1 MVSTWGVSEWRSVH
15 PIVLFKRRFPGAQTR
30 TFRTDDTNESS
41 KTSGR
46 RGEVKRVTRR
56 EGDAWHPPAFVD
68 DRRRDPGR
76 RKGPTTLF
84 PGSPMGCNGQMTFT
98 APVRASGRG
107 SEPRS
112 APGFPTIAFE
122 GVTKRYRGGGGVT
135 DVTLEVPSGEVF
147 GFLGPNGAGKTTT
160 IRLLLDLIR
169 PDAGRISL
177 FGLDAQQDSVAI
189 RRRVGYLPGDLALY
203 ESLTTR
209 ELLTHFCYLRGGPSW
224 ATVASLAERFELELD
239 RPIRSL
245 SKGNRQKVGIVQ
257 ALMGEPELLILD
269 EPTSG
274 LDPLVQQQVHQ
285 AIREAAADGRT
296 VFLSSHVLSEVGRIA
311 DRVGLIR
318 QGRVMAV
325 KRVDELRGR
334 PVHLVDVRVAD
345 AAAVSALSGV
355 PGVGRLE
362 TSGNEMHFEVTGSL
376 DPLIGELARHRLA
389 DLSIREPD
397 LEELFLSFYEA
408 ADDQA

>member
-1 MVSTWGVSEWRSVH
+1 
-15 PIVLFKRRFPGAQTR
+15 
-30 TFRTDDTNESS
+30 
-41 KTSGR
+41 
-46 RGEVKRVTRR
+46 
-56 EGDAWHPPAFVD
+56 
-68 DRRRDPGR
+68 
-76 RKGPTTLF
+76 
-84 PGSPMGCNGQMTFT
+84 MTFT
-98 APVRASGRG
+98 ARARATGLAPEPSRAHG
-107 SEPRS
+107 SS
-112 APGFPTIAFE
+112 TIALA
-122 GVTKRYRGGGGVT
+122 GVTKRYRGGGGIEH
-135 DVTLEVPSGEVF
+135 VTLEVPSGEVF

-177 FGLDAQQDSVAI
+177 FGLDARRDSVAI

-203 ESLTTR
+203 ERLTAR
-209 ELLTHFCYLRGGPSW
+209 ELLTHFSHLRGGPPW
-224 ATVASLAERFELELD
+224 ASVASLAQRFELELD

-245 SKGNRQKVGIVQ
+245 SKGNRQKVGLVQ

-285 AIREAAADGRT
+285 VIRETAADGRT

-325 KRVDELRGR
+325 KRVDELHGR
-334 PVHLVDVRVAD
+334 PVHLVDVRFAD
-345 AAAVSALSGV
+345 DPPSGVLTGV
-355 PGVGRLE
+355 PGVGRVEERGHDVHLE
-362 TSGNEMHFEVTGSL
+362 LTGSF
-376 DPLIGELARHRLA
+376 DPLVHELARHRVA

-397 LEELFLSFYEA
+397 LEELFLSFYEG
-408 ADDQA
+408 DDVQA

>member
-1 MVSTWGVSEWRSVH
+1 
-15 PIVLFKRRFPGAQTR
+15 
-30 TFRTDDTNESS
+30 
-41 KTSGR
+41 
-46 RGEVKRVTRR
+46 
-56 EGDAWHPPAFVD
+56 
-68 DRRRDPGR
+68 
-76 RKGPTTLF
+76 
-84 PGSPMGCNGQMTFT
+84 MTFT
-98 APVRASGRG
+98 VPARATGLAPEPSGAS
-107 SEPRS
+107 
-112 APGFPTIAFE
+112 GFPTIALA
-122 GVTKRYRGGGGVT
+122 GVTKRYRGGGGVE

-177 FGLDAQQDSVAI
+177 FGLDARSDSVAI
-189 RRRVGYLPGDLALY
+189 RQRVGYLPGDLALY
-203 ESLTTR
+203 ERLTAR
-209 ELLTHFCYLRGGPSW
+209 ELLTHFSYLRGGLPWTSVE
-224 ATVASLAERFELELD
+224 TLAERFELELD
-239 RPIRSL
+239 RPIRAL
-245 SKGNRQKVGIVQ
+245 SKGNRQKVGLVQ

-285 AIREAAADGRT
+285 VIRETAAEGRT

-325 KRVDELRGR
+325 KRVTELRGR
-334 PVHLVDVRVAD
+334 PVHLVDVCFAD
-345 AAAVSALSGV
+345 DPPSGVLTDV
-355 PGVGRLE
+355 PGVGRVEERGHDVHLE
-362 TSGNEMHFEVTGSL
+362 LTGSF
-376 DPLIGELARHRLA
+376 DPLLNELARHRVA

-408 ADDQA
+408 DDVQD